1 MPRALLRRWVD
12 EIEAFLAVHVATTK
26 GAIRQNCASVTE
38 RLGFLGRVLHG
49 SNPRMWLRSLTA
61 RLGEAADC
69 SQVASEGE
77 FICNS
82 KRARKLKRLPLSK
95 AGRGSALRTSVSSS
109 WTRTNEITWSSCIL
123 RERYVKRIL
132 LADPDFVEELE
143 GWNTETEG
151 IEGTLRDLDRDKIK
165 IH

>member
-1 MPRALLRRWVD
+1 
-12 EIEAFLAVHVATTK
+12 
-26 GAIRQNCASVTE
+26 
-38 RLGFLGRVLHG
+38 
-49 SNPRMWLRSLTA
+49 
-61 RLGEAADC
+61 
-69 SQVASEGE
+69 
-77 FICNS
+77 
-82 KRARKLKRLPLSK
+82 LPLSK